1 MLRSQICAERLIF
14 IRFTA
19 NSVWRKCGAF
29 GKIVAMLNR
38 AKLPDN
44 IDDLK
49 ALLSAQL
56 DETQALREAHRTLN
70 EEHQV
75 LRVER
80 DLLRQ
85 EMIGRASCRVRVCE
99 YV

>member
-1 MLRSQICAERLIF
+1 
-14 IRFTA
+14 
-19 NSVWRKCGAF
+19 
-29 GKIVAMLNR
+29 MLNR

-56 DETQALREAHRTLN
+56 DKTQALREAHRTLK

-85 EMIGRASCRVRVCE
+85 EKQFDKQDYGRQVARHMPTLTLAGINRE
-99 YV
+99 GLKRLNNHLAMR